1 MKIFR
6 WEHELHLVIA
16 LSLILAAVI
25 FLDGGGLLH
34 YLRVALGLPFVLF
47 FPGYVLIAALFPK
60 KDDLDG
66 IERTALSFGL
76 SIAVVPL
83 IGLALNY
90 TPWGIRLVPVLSSLI
105 VFIIIMSGLALYRRK
120 KLPEEERYLPVFEIE
135 LPVWGEISTLDKVLT
150 VLLMASILFAVGSIC
165 YVVAAPKV
173 GEKFTEFYI
182 LGMSGKADG
191 YPSDLQVGE
200 EGEVIVGVVNHEYC
214 DLNYYVEIKLGDT
227 RLPLSGPI
235 ALGHEQKWEEPVS
248 FSYDRPQEKLK
259 VEFLLYRE
267 GDTRPYRSLHL
278 WVNVHEPGE
287 GEDESEEP

>member
-6 WEHELHLVIA
+6 WEHELHLIIA
-16 LSLILAAVI
+16 LSLILVAVI

-90 TPWGIRLVPVLSSLI
+90 TPWGIRLVPVLSSLV
-105 VFIIIMSGLALYRRK
+105 VFVVIMSGLALYRRK

-173 GEKFTEFYI
+173 GERFTEFYI

-227 RLPLSGPI
+227 RLPLRGPI

-287 GEDESEEP
+287 GDDESEEP